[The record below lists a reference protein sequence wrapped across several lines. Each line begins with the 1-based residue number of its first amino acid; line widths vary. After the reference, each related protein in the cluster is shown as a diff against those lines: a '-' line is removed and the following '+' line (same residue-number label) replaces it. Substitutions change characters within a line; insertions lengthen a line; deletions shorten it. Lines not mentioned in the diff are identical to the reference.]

1 MGRKKMW
8 LWFLAVLPIA
18 IVVVLFVSGGPK
30 QWIGEG
36 EARDFLGDQS
46 IRAEANKY
54 PDEGVLLGD
63 VIKVEIRV
71 VYRNDLID
79 FERLTLESLSFLP
92 LWTKN
97 AEITEN
103 NYNNKVSEV
112 RAIYLLQPLA
122 LMPGEYQLA
131 DIILPCASLKDGES
145 HQLTLKLKPLFVT
158 SLVPPSEIEPRPIQE
173 NMPFKSWAWLFICFG
188 AMFLAGGAF
197 LVFRWTKRHQKRE
210 KKSIFPKHFLVFR
223 ESYRELKNV
232 AFKED
237 GLREI
242 AKKIYFL
249 VRVFFV
255 EETNIEWLDFIS
267 GKEKPESELGIL
279 VGVVVEECNAFF
291 RHDGVGDEMI
301 NKVFL
306 EVEKLLGYCE
316 TMYEL
321 RLKKPS
327 SPNGIIKRLK
337 KIPAKLL
344 KKGGK

>member
-18 IVVVLFVSGGPK
+18 IVVVLFLGGPK
-30 QWIGEG
+30 QWMGDG
-36 EARDFLGDQS
+36 EARNFLGNQS

-63 VIKVEIRV
+63 IIRIEVRV

-79 FERLTLESLSFLP
+79 FERLTLESLNFLP

-103 NYNNKVSEV
+103 HYKNKVTEV
-112 RAIYLLQPLA
+112 KAVYLLQPLA

-131 DIILPCASLKDGES
+131 DIILPCASLKDGKS
-145 HQLTLKLKPLFVT
+145 YQLTLKLKPVFIT

-173 NMPFKSWAWLFICFG
+173 NVPFKSWAWLFICLG
-188 AMFLAGGAF
+188 AMSLGGGAF

-210 KKSIFPKHFLVFR
+210 KKGIFPKHFLVFR

-232 AFKED
+232 SFEGEGA
-237 GLREI
+237 REI

-255 EETNIEWLDFIS
+255 EETNIEWLDFIF
-267 GKEKPESELGIL
+267 GKQKSESELGIL
-279 VGVVVEECNAFF
+279 VRSVVEECNAFF
-291 RHDGVGDEMI
+291 RQDRIGDEMI
-301 NKVFL
+301 NQVFSKT
-306 EVEKLLGYCE
+306 EKLIGFCE

-321 RLKKPS
+321 RSKKPS
-327 SPNGIIKRLK
+327 SPNGIPRKLK
-337 KIPAKLL
+337 KILAKLL